1 MFFDLS
7 DTRNAW
13 DDEITDEH
21 PAPPFVVPGVTIE
34 DGLYCCAPCGIAV
47 LSEHLHARG
56 FRGDIAAELG
66 ALIRAG
72 RVEARQEAFGGAY
85 VTLYHVVTGAR

>member
-13 DDEITDEH
+13 DDEITAEH
-21 PAPPFVVPGVTIE
+21 PAAAFTDGPTIE

-56 FRGDIAAELG
+56 FRGDVAIELG
-66 ALIRAG
+66 RLIQAG
-72 RVEARQEAFGGAY
+72 RVVVKHDPQFGVAI
-85 VTLYHVVTGAR
+85 YHVVPRSR